1 MHKHSLLIT
10 LFFMMM
16 HNAVYGT
23 GVVHVSCSSRVT
35 LLYLVGLGQCLPTV
49 VAQQYPH
56 VDPILQH
63 EGQSH
68 SECNHVCV
76 WVVGRK
82 GGERGR
88 EKGRGGRIES
98 ERERGTREKVG
109 GKKGEGEKG
118 ERESGR

>member
-1 MHKHSLLIT
+1 MKNILIT
-10 LFFMMM
+10 MFMMM

-23 GVVHVSCSSRVT
+23 GVVHISCSSRVT

-68 SECNHVCV
+68 PECNHVCV
-76 WVVGRK
+76 GS
-82 GGERGR
+82 R
-88 EKGRGGRIES
+88 EKWGRTWEGK
-98 ERERGTREKVG
+98 RERREKR
-109 GKKGEGEKG
+109 K
-118 ERESGR
+118 